1 MESAREAERDVFVA
15 SVLRMLPRIYIAAS
29 DLRRDDIAM
38 SDAYVANA
46 LDEDYY
52 EAVRMRVAELLGED
66 DTYLEVF
73 ENDMKY
79 SDTPIGASVSE
90 GLADL
95 FQVFYSLI
103 RLHRAD
109 GPRSIAGTDCRTC
122 AGASRRF
129 RQLLEPDAV
138 QCAPCPQ

>member
-1 MESAREAERDVFVA
+1 MSTLQPNELAFLALANEYCATMESAREAERDVFVA

-79 SDTPIGASVSE
+79 SDTPIG
-90 GLADL
+90 
-95 FQVFYSLI
+95 
-103 RLHRAD
+103 
-109 GPRSIAGTDCRTC
+109 
-122 AGASRRF
+122 
-129 RQLLEPDAV
+129 
-138 QCAPCPQ
+138 